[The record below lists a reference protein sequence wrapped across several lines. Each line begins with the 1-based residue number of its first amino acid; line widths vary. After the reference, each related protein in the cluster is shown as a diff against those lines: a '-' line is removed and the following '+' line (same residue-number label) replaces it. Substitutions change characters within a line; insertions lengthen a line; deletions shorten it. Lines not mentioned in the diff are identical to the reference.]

1 MKCDLFGDKKQ
12 FPFSHPCL
20 MYASKQCVVSGY
32 ALEGWSLEGA
42 WTTRSMLTLNE
53 YSFYKVLVVL
63 PKSVS
68 LYSSTTAVRKGV

>member
-1 MKCDLFGDKKQ
+1 MRPFFGDIKQ
-12 FPFSHPCL
+12 LPFFHPCL
-20 MYASKQCVVSGY
+20 MCASKQCVVSGY
-32 ALEGWSLEGA
+32 ALEGWPLEGA

-68 LYSSTTAVRKGV
+68 LCSSTTAVRKSV